1 MRNRTVFITGAT
13 GIMGSWVMGQALSRG
28 YRPVVLMRDPSEAEA
43 AERIRKALRL
53 LNMEH
58 RMEQVRIVRGDA
70 RMPGLGMVAPI
81 RDQLRS
87 ELGGMIHCAAS
98 TSFSPQSDR
107 EVWETNV
114 GGVSH
119 ILDFLA
125 FSDVPLYHVSTAYVA
140 GKWHGD
146 AYEDE
151 LDPQREFN
159 NTYER
164 SKCESESMVRR
175 AVASGAVKATIL
187 RPGIIVGCT
196 KAGLISQFM
205 NFYGFLRYIDIVA
218 SGRMKHS
225 GPFRMVANPHGTK
238 NLVPVDWVAKALW
251 HIVEHEEPRGDAYYL
266 TNPAPPTHEEL
277 RAWANKFIA
286 NNDTHLAFMPR
297 LEGKVSTLE
306 RFAHSSLKLYAP
318 YMEGEPNFV
327 WRNTARALNG
337 AVPFPTMD
345 APFYSRLIQFARMQ
359 EWQSIFTRRDAMDEI
374 AEDSVIDGA
383 LAQSVAV

>member
-1 MRNRTVFITGAT
+1 
-13 GIMGSWVMGQALSRG
+13 MGRALNRG

-43 AERIRKALRL
+43 ASRIRKALRL
-53 LNMEH
+53 MNMEH
-58 RMEQVRIVRGDA
+58 RIDQVRIVRGDA
-70 RMPGLGMVAPI
+70 RMPGLGLPAMT
-81 RDQLRS
+81 RERLRN

-98 TSFSPQSDR
+98 TSFSPQSDQ

-119 ILDFLA
+119 ILEFLA
-125 FSDVPLYHVSTAYVA
+125 HSGVPLYHVSTAYVS

-151 LDPQREFN
+151 LDPHREFN

-175 AVASGAVKATIL
+175 AVASGAIGATIF

-196 KAGLISQFM
+196 KSGLISQFM

-218 SGRMKHS
+218 SGRMKHT
-225 GPFRMVANPHGTK
+225 GPFRMVANPQGTK

-251 HIVEHEEPRGDAYYL
+251 HIVEHEAPRGNAYYL
-266 TNPAPPTHEEL
+266 TNPAPPTHEQL
-277 RAWANKFIA
+277 RMWANAFIDRD
-286 NNDTHLAFMPR
+286 DTHLEFIPR
-297 LEGKVSTLE
+297 LEGKVSSLE

-318 YMEGEPNFV
+318 YMDRESNFV
-327 WRNTARALNG
+327 WRNTARALG
-337 AVPFPTMD
+337 DAVPFPTMD
-345 APFYSRLIQFARMQ
+345 GPFYNRLLHFARMQ
-359 EWQSIFTRRDAMDEI
+359 DWQSIFARTEDMEVAIDDA
-374 AEDSVIDGA
+374 VIEGA